1 MSIFQRE
8 TKSISKK
15 KKPGF
20 KKKEEKSN
28 VLQTSLKVT
37 AGIIT
42 GAIGT
47 LLLAP
52 QSGKKTREQ
61 IKENASD
68 LGEKVSSKTQELSEQ
83 VSDKTKELGE
93 TTKSQ
98 VNNIKEK
105 VKS

>member
-1 MSIFQRE
+1 MSIFQKE
-8 TKSISKK
+8 KKSISR
-15 KKPGF
+15 KKPNF
-20 KKKEEKSN
+20 KKKEEKSDL
-28 VLQTSLKVT
+28 LQNTLKVT
-37 AGIIT
+37 AGIVT

-61 IKENASD
+61 LKENASD
-68 LGEKVSSKTQELSEQ
+68 LGEKASSKAKDVGEQ
-83 VSDKTKELGE
+83 VGDKTKELGE